1 MNKLKINNLVFT
13 LGTFVA
19 FFAFMVTT
27 INVNTACFWIMHQD
41 EVPKSAKKLRK
52 F

>member
-1 MNKLKINNLVFT
+1 MNKLKKIDWVYG
-13 LGTFVA
+13 LGTLVA
-19 FFAFMVTT
+19 SFALMVITL
-27 INVNTACFWIMHQD
+27 NVNSACFWIMHQD